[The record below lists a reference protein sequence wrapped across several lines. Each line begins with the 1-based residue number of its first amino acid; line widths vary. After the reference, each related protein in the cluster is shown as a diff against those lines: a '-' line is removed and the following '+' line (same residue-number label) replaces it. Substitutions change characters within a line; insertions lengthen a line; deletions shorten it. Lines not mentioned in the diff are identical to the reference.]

1 MYPAQLM
8 RKVLWNRQPYNRAT
22 TLAFECCRQVVH
34 CPSARQREMPCQLCH
49 LRESVVCRLQ
59 ISTSLP
65 RAVERKQRTGSVRLA
80 IRIAPALGRPTEVH
94 GSRGWPTERDRQF
107 EWFLQGTRWFAMAR
121 LSWQSC
127 SVFHTEML
135 CGPLP
140 CEVHVEPT
148 AAVSPR

>member
-1 MYPAQLM
+1 
-8 RKVLWNRQPYNRAT
+8 
-22 TLAFECCRQVVH
+22 
-34 CPSARQREMPCQLCH
+34 MPCQLCH

-65 RAVERKQRTGSVRLA
+65 RAVEWKRTGSVRLA
-80 IRIAPALGRPTEVH
+80 IRIAPALNRSTEVH
-94 GSRGWPTERDRQF
+94 GSPGWRTERDRLF
-107 EWFLQGTRWFAMAR
+107 EWFLQEMRCFAMAR

-127 SVFHTEML
+127 SGFHTEVL

-148 AAVSPR
+148 SAVSPR